1 MKSAIIILLFSICML
16 HGCVPSNQTKPEE
29 ETNLNEN
36 EISEDYLDGKQ
47 KSEELINEMENI
59 DWEQNYDD
67 AKEKGRE
74 AAAFLNELL
83 K

>member
-1 MKSAIIILLFSICML
+1 ML
-16 HGCVPSNQTKPEE
+16 YGCTPSNQTKTEE
-29 ETNLNEN
+29 NKTIQNEN
-36 EISEDYLDGKQ
+36 EISEDCLDGRP

-59 DWEQNYDD
+59 NWEQNYDD